1 MNGTQAAAASNTQ
14 QNDFTQT
21 SKSLSQSKQYVE
33 SHMDS
38 TLINKKIEEC
48 IQYIVYCTLAEKRA
62 VVKRADINKN
72 ILKEHT
78 RGFLA
83 IIVKVKSHLVR
94 VFGLDLVDIDGKQ
107 EKFGIKT
114 RFRFDSKIN
123 KFKIQETTRTNLEQL
138 QQRHLNDSFTQM
150 TMRND
155 DNSELPE
162 EELHTYCK
170 YSLLMISLSLIF
182 MNNNEIDSSEFWA
195 NMKRISI
202 NRNEKRNP
210 FIGDVEKY
218 FTQELVKDGYLEY
231 ELIRGTDPP
240 AYKFKWG
247 YRSKLEITKM
257 SVLEFVCKMYGTCKP
272 TDWSIQFEEAKKDD
286 GDVINDGEISEMN
299 GSQN

>member
-1 MNGTQAAAASNTQ
+1 MNGTAAAASSSTQ
-14 QNDFTQT
+14 QQNINDFSQT
-21 SKSLSQSKQYVE
+21 SKSLTQSKQYVE
-33 SHMDS
+33 SSMDS

-48 IQYIVYCTLAEKRA
+48 IQYILYCTLAEKRA
-62 VVKRADINKN
+62 IVKRADINKN
-72 ILKEHT
+72 ILKDHT
-78 RGFLA
+78 RAFLA
-83 IIVKVKSHLVR
+83 IMVKVKSHLVK

-107 EKFGIKT
+107 DKFGIKT
-114 RFRFDSKIN
+114 RFQFDSKIN
-123 KFKIQETTRTNLEQL
+123 KFKVQETTRTNLEL
-138 QQRHLNDSFTQM
+138 LKQRHNESFSQM
-150 TMRND
+150 TRQSTND
-155 DNSELPE
+155 VDEMPE

-182 MNNNEIDSSEFWA
+182 MNNNELDATEFWA

-240 AYKFKWG
+240 TYKFKWG

-272 TDWSIQFEEAKKDD
+272 SDWNIQFEEAKNDNEC
-286 GDVINDGEISEMN
+286 DVINDMN
-299 GSQN
+299 GSQ